1 MTRKEAK
8 RLTRLRLLKA
18 ARRILLS
25 DGEGAISASAVARAA
40 GVANATFYEH
50 FRNKH
55 DLLRTLAEEL
65 FTRLRDELR
74 GPRWEAIQAPTNEEK
89 LRRQFQVPLEVLA
102 ANPTLFR
109 LALRVR
115 HQPRSALGD
124 SSLRLAGST
133 RRDLVQELI
142 DRGYPASSPLERR
155 RLEMIADV
163 HIAAVETLALGH
175 LSGRY
180 PDLDEIVDMLVLVT
194 YGTRLVRVMAER
206 AAQDYSVVG
215 AKVIGAGLRADPPLR
230 RRPALPRGAREAG
243 AGPPS
248 GDRSRLRR
256 PGA

>member
-1 MTRKEAK
+1 MAGKAKLAQASAPTTRKEAK
-8 RLTRLRLLKA
+8 RLTRLRLLEA
-18 ARRILLS
+18 ARQILLS

-50 FRNKH
+50 FGNKH
-55 DLLRTLAEEL
+55 EMLRTLAEEL

-74 GPRWEAIQAPTNEEK
+74 GPRWDAIQAPTNEEK

-124 SSLRLAGST
+124 SSVRLAGST
-133 RRDLVQELI
+133 RRDVVQELI
-142 DRGYPASSPLERR
+142 DRGYPASTPLDRR

-194 YGTRLVRVMAER
+194 RGTRLVREMAER
-206 AAQDYSVVG
+206 AAQGRQRS
-215 AKVIGAGLRADPPLR
+215 A
-230 RRPALPRGAREAG
+230 RG
-243 AGPPS
+243 S
-248 GDRSRLRR
+248 
-256 PGA
+256 